1 MLFPFLFPTFM
12 SFPLPRPV
20 RKGSRLAVIA
30 PAGPF
35 NEESFKKGIDWLSE
49 RYEISHRPD
58 ICSKAGYFAGDD
70 TRRLTELNEAILD
83 PDIDAI
89 ICARGGFGATRLLP
103 GIDLQNIR
111 SANKMIVG
119 FSDITALHALWTAA
133 GVRSVH
139 APMVAALGNAPEIIR
154 EKWISALEHPAQP
167 LHWCL
172 QSINDAATKPVSGI
186 LTGGNLAVLGALI
199 GTPYCPP
206 LDGHIL
212 FLEDVGERPYR
223 VDRLL
228 TTMSQ
233 AGWFNRIAGLLIG
246 AFTEGEPGT
255 DGVTIDEVL
264 ARHFAGAP
272 FPVLS
277 GLTAG
282 HIDDNEALPFGAEVR
297 IEDGLASVSGETGDL
312 EKFA

>member
-1 MLFPFLFPTFM
+1 
-12 SFPLPRPV
+12 
-20 RKGSRLAVIA
+20 
-30 PAGPF
+30 
-35 NEESFKKGIDWLSE
+35 
-49 RYEISHRPD
+49 
-58 ICSKAGYFAGDD
+58 
-70 TRRLTELNEAILD
+70 
-83 PDIDAI
+83 
-89 ICARGGFGATRLLP
+89 
-103 GIDLQNIR
+103 
-111 SANKMIVG
+111 MIVG